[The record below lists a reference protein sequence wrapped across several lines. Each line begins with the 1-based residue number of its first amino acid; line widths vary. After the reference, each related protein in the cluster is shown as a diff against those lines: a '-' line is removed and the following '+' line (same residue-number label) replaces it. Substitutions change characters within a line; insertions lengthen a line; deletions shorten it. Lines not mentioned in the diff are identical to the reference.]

1 MLDKPLAFVFFNF
14 FCYLFVLLIGGFSMA
29 FPLSVFFS
37 VFIIIYNYKTVG
49 VKGGLTLAI
58 IYLLAFDNEDF
69 YFSEF
74 NIRIWYFYL
83 VIIYFI
89 ILIEFFRKKAKIIL
103 KKRNVIEYGLGFVFF
118 LWSIYF
124 LIIEDFVSKIN
135 NIKYWIF
142 YIGLILVLN
151 NFFTK
156 NIKKFK
162 SILDYLISITV
173 FIMFWGILQFLT
185 NLLFLPNFQL
195 DYFNIRPSGFFSET
209 TWYSEFVFF
218 GFILVFLKIMT
229 VPNMLKLLYLVPFFL
244 LGFLFSVTRNTYLA
258 IFIYLFFTFSLTF
271 FLDKKIPLRIMSSK
285 FMIVS
290 ICMLVLI
297 LILYIPELTE
307 IASFFVLKF
316 SGEDDSAQGRIEAY
330 HISINNIMNGNIFGN
345 GYFWDIS
352 HSTESGSALGS
363 KSFNIFLMM
372 GSIFGLFGGILFI
385 ILIISYLTK
394 LLYFYSKTKSIYV
407 KYSFIVFFIF
417 IQMSMFAPLHQ
428 FPFGMLIVSLSVFLF
443 NIGVFN
449 YEKNSI
455 CSTTI

>member
-1 MLDKPLAFVFFNF
+1 MLDKPAVFVALNF
-14 FCYLFVLLIGGFSMA
+14 FCYLLVLLIGGFSMA
-29 FPLSVFFS
+29 FPVSIFFS
-37 VFIIIYNYKTVG
+37 FFIIIYNIKAVG
-49 VKGGLTLAI
+49 VKGGLVLAI
-58 IYLLAFDNEDF
+58 IYLLAFDNEEF

-89 ILIEFFRKKAKIIL
+89 LLMEFFRNKANIIL
-103 KKRNVIEYGLGFVFF
+103 KQRNIIEYGLGFIFF

-124 LIIEDFVSKIN
+124 LVIEDFISKIN
-135 NIKYWIF
+135 NIKYWLF
-142 YIGLILVLN
+142 YIGLIFVLN
-151 NFFTK
+151 NFFLE
-156 NIKKFK
+156 NIKKFQ
-162 SILDYLISITV
+162 IIIDYLISLTV
-173 FIMFWGILQFLT
+173 FIMFWGVFQFFT
-185 NLLFLPNFQL
+185 NLAFLPNFQL
-195 DYFNIRPSGFFSET
+195 DYFNVRPSAFFSET
-209 TWYSEFVFF
+209 TWYSEFAFF

-229 VPNMLKLLYLVPFFL
+229 VPNMLKLLYLIPFFL

-271 FLDKKIPLRIMSSK
+271 FFDRKIPLRIISSK
-285 FMIVS
+285 FMIIS
-290 ICMLVLI
+290 IFMLVLI
-297 LILYIPELTE
+297 MAAYIPELTE

-345 GYFWDIS
+345 GYFWDTS

-372 GSIFGLFGGILFI
+372 GSIFGLLGGILFI
-385 ILIISYLTK
+385 ILIISYLMK
-394 LLYFYSKTKSIYV
+394 LLYFYSRTKSIYI
-407 KYSFIVFFIF
+407 KYSFIVFLIF

-449 YEKNSI
+449 YEKNNI

>member
-1 MLDKPLAFVFFNF
+1 
-14 FCYLFVLLIGGFSMA
+14 
-29 FPLSVFFS
+29 
-37 VFIIIYNYKTVG
+37 
-49 VKGGLTLAI
+49 
-58 IYLLAFDNEDF
+58 
-69 YFSEF
+69 
-74 NIRIWYFYL
+74 
-83 VIIYFI
+83 
-89 ILIEFFRKKAKIIL
+89 
-103 KKRNVIEYGLGFVFF
+103 
-118 LWSIYF
+118 
-124 LIIEDFVSKIN
+124 
-135 NIKYWIF
+135 
-142 YIGLILVLN
+142 
-151 NFFTK
+151 
-156 NIKKFK
+156 
-162 SILDYLISITV
+162 
-173 FIMFWGILQFLT
+173 MFWGVFQFFT
-185 NLLFLPNFQL
+185 NLAFLPNFQL
-195 DYFNIRPSGFFSET
+195 DYFNVRPSAFFSET
-209 TWYSEFVFF
+209 TWYSEFAFF

-271 FLDKKIPLRIMSSK
+271 FFDKKIPLRIMISK
-285 FMIVS
+285 FMIIS

-297 LILYIPELTE
+297 LIVYIPELTE

-345 GYFWDIS
+345 GYFWDTS

-394 LLYFYSKTKSIYV
+394 LLYFYGKTKSIYI
-407 KYSFIVFFIF
+407 KYSFIVFLIF

-449 YEKNSI
+449 YEKNNI
-455 CSTTI
+455 CSTAI